1 METSIIGIDLAKN
14 VFQLHAEDGSGRVL
28 WRKRLRREEL
38 AAFVAKQAPSV
49 IGMEA
54 CGSAH
59 HWARM
64 LRSQGHDVRLMHA
77 KYVKA
82 YVKRGKSDLR
92 DAKACCEAVPRSNM
106 RFVPVKSVDQQV
118 GRALE
123 RSRELLVKQRT
134 QVANAL
140 RGLLSE
146 MGIVA
151 SRGLR
156 GFKTLVARIDAG
168 DAAIA
173 PLLLSALPPLA
184 ELWRGLSASIDALE
198 ARIVAHARS
207 DERMRR
213 LQQIPGVG
221 PMIAHALVMAIG
233 DARRFDT
240 ARDCAAWI
248 GLTPLTNNSAEK
260 TRIGHIS
267 RQGDHSLRRLLVLGA
282 PNLMRRAR
290 VKPGQASAWVQ
301 GINLWGSDTQATPRD
316 PYHARSKPHRRQ
328 IGQDQNQDTPFCHRA
343 FSTSQ
348 CWEPGSRN
356 PSGPADLSD
365 RTNRP
370 DT

>member
-1 METSIIGIDLAKN
+1 METIIIGLDLAKN
-14 VFQLHAEDGSGRVL
+14 VFQLHAEDGAGHVL

-38 AAFVAKQAPSV
+38 ARFLAKQPRSL

-59 HWARM
+59 YWARV
-64 LRSQGHDVRLMHA
+64 LGAQGHEVRLMHA

-92 DAKACCEAVPRSNM
+92 DAEACCEGVQRSNM
-106 RFVPVKSVDQQV
+106 RFVPVKSVEQQV

-123 RSRELLVKQRT
+123 RSRDLLVKQRT
-134 QVANAL
+134 QMANAT
-140 RGLLSE
+140 RGMLTE

-151 SRGLR
+151 GAGLR

-168 DAAIA
+168 DPAIP
-173 PLLLSALPPLA
+173 PLLLSALRPLV
-184 ELWRGLSASIDALE
+184 EQWRGLDASIDELE
-198 ARIVAHARS
+198 ARIVACARS

-221 PMIAHALVMAIG
+221 PLTAHALVMAIG

-282 PNLMRRAR
+282 ANLMRRAR

-301 GINLWGSDTQATPRD
+301 GIMARRPFKVATVAQAARIARIAWAMLRSGDTYRVVA
-316 PYHARSKPHRRQ
+316 A
-328 IGQDQNQDTPFCHRA
+328 
-343 FSTSQ
+343 
-348 CWEPGSRN
+348 N
-356 PSGPADLSD
+356 P
-365 RTNRP
+365 
-370 DT
+370 